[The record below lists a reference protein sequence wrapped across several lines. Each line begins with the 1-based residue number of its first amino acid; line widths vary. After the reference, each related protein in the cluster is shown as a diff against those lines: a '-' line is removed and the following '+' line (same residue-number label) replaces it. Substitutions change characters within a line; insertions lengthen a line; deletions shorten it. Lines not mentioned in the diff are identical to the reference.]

1 VPPPLR
7 ELAAVARLGDAAL
20 AESVQIGG
28 VRSSRREAVYG
39 LLRREHE
46 ISASG
51 RSSRSEVSR
60 ILDFAQAAYGEV
72 VAVTVGRDDSLL
84 DSARDGTWSLRDVM
98 RHAIAVE
105 LRYAAQVDYSATRT
119 DEDPVEIRPDLLPCD
134 RLSPPDPEFARS
146 RGGGM
151 LELVELLGKARL
163 LSEARLAKVS
173 DSALMRP
180 SLWGS
185 LRVDVRTRL
194 HQMAAHLSES
204 AVQIEKIVGPAGEG
218 QAIVWRCC
226 IARGMHER
234 WSLAKERALLDESYR
249 DLTA

>member
-1 VPPPLR
+1 
-7 ELAAVARLGDAAL
+7 
-20 AESVQIGG
+20 
-28 VRSSRREAVYG
+28 
-39 LLRREHE
+39 
-46 ISASG
+46 
-51 RSSRSEVSR
+51 
-60 ILDFAQAAYGEV
+60 
-72 VAVTVGRDDSLL
+72 
-84 DSARDGTWSLRDVM
+84 M

-134 RLSPPDPEFARS
+134 RLSPPDPQFARS

-151 LELVELLGKARL
+151 LKLVELLGKARL
-163 LSEARLAKVS
+163 LSEARLATVS

-185 LRVDVRTRL
+185 LRVDVGTRL

-204 AVQIEKIVGPAGEG
+204 AVQIEKIVGPGGEG

-234 WSLAKERALLDESYR
+234 WSPAKERALLDESYR